1 MMLNIETID
10 AIKLTLARQK
20 LVNYAKYVKPKLKL
34 KKFHRDYYHILDLF
48 AHGFIKRLII
58 TMAPQHGKSE
68 GSSRLLPSYV
78 FGIDPN
84 KKIFIGSYSAG
95 LAQDFNRD
103 CQRIM
108 TTRAYHE
115 LFPETQLNSSN
126 VVTLSSSYLRNS
138 NVFEIVNAEGSLR
151 VAGRKGGI
159 SGRTVDIAILDDLY
173 KDYEEGNS
181 PIIREAAW
189 NWYVSAVKTRLHNNS
204 QVLIVFTRWNEDD
217 IIGRLEKTEKVVT
230 ITSLDQLKDVPEDAW
245 VKINFEAIKVS
256 EPTELDPREKGEAL
270 WPEMHDLQGLLAQQ
284 ALDSFQFD
292 CLYQGNPASKEGQL
306 YGIFQ
311 TYDSLPRIIV
321 KRGNY
326 TDTADEGDDYLCSIC
341 YIKASGDKNVYVTDV
356 LYTQEPMEKTEG
368 YMATMIERNDTRDTL
383 VESNNGGKGFA
394 RAVRSKCPK
403 RTIRW
408 FHQGGNKESRILT
421 YSSTVV
427 NNIIFPS
434 DWAIRWPEFYKH
446 VTTYKRMFAANKYN
460 DAEDCLT
467 GIAEKEI
474 LPAKSKGIKR
484 KN

>member
-1 MMLNIETID
+1 MVSVDTIEG
-10 AIKLTLARQK
+10 IKVALARKK
-20 LVNYAKYVKPKLKL
+20 LANYAKYVKPKLKL
-34 KKFHRDYYHILDLF
+34 KKFHRDYYLILDMF
-48 AHGFIKRLII
+48 AHGLIEKLI
-58 TMAPQHGKSE
+58 VTMAPQHGKSE
-68 GSSRLLPSYV
+68 GSSRLLPSYML
-78 FGIDPN
+78 GLDNN
-84 KKIFIGSYSAG
+84 KRIAIGSYSAS

-103 CQRIM
+103 CQRLI
-108 TTRAYHE
+108 TSEPYQD
-115 LFPETQLNSSN
+115 LFPDTRLNSSN
-126 VVTLSSSYLRNS
+126 VVTLSNNYLRNS
-138 NVFEIVNAEGSLR
+138 NVFECVDAEGSLR
-151 VAGRKGGI
+151 TVGRGGGI
-159 SGRTVDIAILDDLY
+159 TGKTVDVFILDDVY
-173 KDYEEGNS
+173 KDYKEGNS

-217 IIGRLEKTEKVVT
+217 IIGRLEKTEKVIT
-230 ITSLDQLKDVPEDAW
+230 ITSLDQLKDIPKGAW
-245 VKINFEAIKVS
+245 VKINFEAIKVG
-256 EPTELDPREKGEAL
+256 EPTPLDPRKIGEAL

-284 ALDSFQFD
+284 ALDNFQFD
-292 CLYQGNPASKEGQL
+292 CLYQGNPASKEGTL
-306 YGIFQ
+306 YGDFK
-311 TYDSLPRIIV
+311 TYDILPKIIV

-326 TDTADEGDDYLCSIC
+326 TDTADEGEDYLCSIC
-341 YIKASGDKNVYVTDV
+341 YVKASGDKNVYVTDI
-356 LYTQEPMEKTEG
+356 LYTQESMEKTEG
-368 YMATMIERNDTRDTL
+368 YMVTMIERNDTRDTL

-394 RAVRSKCPK
+394 RAVRGKCPK

-467 GIAEKEI
+467 GIAEKEV